1 MKKEVI
7 KKVKV
12 QEKCN
17 EYIRLRDAGKPCIS
31 CGKYNTL
38 QAGHYWPV
46 GGYDGLRFDEL
57 NINGE
62 CAYCNAWDK
71 AHLIGYRKNLIKKIG
86 LKSVEA
92 LDERAAD
99 YKKNGRKFSKSELL
113 EIYNYYC
120 EKIKQ
125 LKSEL

>member
-1 MKKEVI
+1 MKKETI

-31 CGKYNTL
+31 CGKYATL

-62 CAYCNAWDK
+62 CSHCNCFNES
-71 AHLIGYRKNLIKKIG
+71 HLITYRDNLVERIG
-86 LKSVEA
+86 QAEFKA
-92 LDERAAD
+92 LQERAAD

-125 LKSEL
+125 LKK

>member
-31 CGKYNTL
+31 CGKVATL

-86 LKSVEA
+86 LESVEA
-92 LDERAAD
+92 LDARAED
-99 YKKNGRKFSKSELL
+99 YRRNGYKFTRSELL

>member
-1 MKKEVI
+1 MKKETI

-31 CGKYNTL
+31 CGKVTTL

-46 GGYDGLRFDEL
+46 GGYDGLRFNEL

-86 LKSVEA
+86 LESVEA
-92 LDERAAD
+92 LDARAED
-99 YKKNGRKFSKSELL
+99 YRRNGYKFTRSELL

>member
-1 MKKEVI
+1 MKKEQITI
-7 KKVKV
+7 KKV
-12 QEKCN
+12 QDKCN
-17 EYIRLRDAGKPCIS
+17 EFIRLRDAGLPCIS
-31 CGKYNTL
+31 CGKYNAL

-46 GGYDGLRFDEL
+46 GGYSGLRFDEL

-62 CAYCNAWDK
+62 CSYCNAWDK
-71 AHLIGYRKNLIKKIG
+71 SHLIGYRKNLIKKIG
-86 LKSVEA
+86 LAEVEA

-125 LKSEL
+125 LKKEL

>member
-1 MKKEVI
+1 MKKEI
-7 KKVKV
+7 TIQKV
-12 QEKCN
+12 QAKCN
-17 EYIRLRDAGKPCIS
+17 EYIRLRDEGKPCIS
-31 CGKYNTL
+31 CGEFKQL
-38 QAGHYWPV
+38 QAGHFYAV
-46 GGYDGLRFDEL
+46 GGYAGLRFDEI

-62 CAYCNAWDK
+62 CMRCNCFNGS
-71 AHLIGYRKNLIKKIG
+71 HLIAYWDNLVERIG
-86 LKSVEA
+86 QAEFNALKQ
-92 LDERAAD
+92 RAAD

>member
-31 CGKYNTL
+31 CGKVATL

-86 LKSVEA
+86 LAEVEA

-125 LKSEL
+125 LKKEL

>member
-1 MKKEVI
+1 MKKEAI

-31 CGKYNTL
+31 CGKVTTL

-86 LKSVEA
+86 LESVEA
-92 LDERAAD
+92 LDARAED
-99 YKKNGRKFSKSELL
+99 YRMNGYKFTRSELL

>member
-1 MKKEVI
+1 MKKEAI

-31 CGKYNTL
+31 CGKVTTL

-46 GGYDGLRFDEL
+46 GGYDGLRFNEL

-86 LKSVEA
+86 LESVEA
-92 LDERAAD
+92 LDARAEG
-99 YKKNGRKFSKSELL
+99 YRKNGYKFTRSELL

>member
-31 CGKYNTL
+31 CGKVTTL

-71 AHLIGYRKNLIKKIG
+71 AHLIGYRKNLIKRIG
-86 LKSVEA
+86 LESVEA
-92 LDERAAD
+92 LDAKAED
-99 YKKNGRKFSKSELL
+99 YRRNGYKFTRSELL